1 MSYTVLILLVLFTI
15 TFGWS
20 AQEKV
25 FDWKG
30 NKKWLQ
36 SFFEATWV
44 PPYISMLMGVLLVV
58 EIVASFVGVVAI
70 IALIQG
76 KDYRELSLYA
86 SLLYSFSLLFMLVG
100 QRIAKD
106 YDGARNIVIYLIPV
120 VFLLY
125 LVQ

>member
-1 MSYTVLILLVLFTI
+1 MNYAVLILLILFTI

-20 AQEKV
+20 AQEKI
-25 FDWKG
+25 FDWNG
-30 NKKWLQ
+30 NKKWLT
-36 SFFEATWV
+36 SFFEGTWV
-44 PPYISMLMGVLLVV
+44 PPYISVLIGILLVV
-58 EIVASFVGVVAI
+58 EVLASLVGVFAI
-70 IALIQG
+70 IALLQG
-76 KDYRELSLYA
+76 NDYKEPSLYA
-86 SLLYSFSLLFMLVG
+86 GLLYSFSLLFMLVG